1 MRNTTYKW
9 IDLIA
14 GLWLILSPYIFNVS
28 GSQAS
33 NAFIVGL
40 VIAAI
45 ALIRMFVTES
55 TTGWL
60 SWINAIAGFWML
72 ISPIFISPISLGM
85 VWNSI
90 IVGIIVIAVS
100 FVPAGVSMTRH
111 GRAHGHP

>member
-1 MRNTTYKW
+1 
-9 IDLIA
+9 
-14 GLWLILSPYIFNVS
+14 
-28 GSQAS
+28 
-33 NAFIVGL
+33 
-40 VIAAI
+40 
-45 ALIRMFVTES
+45 
-55 TTGWL
+55 
-60 SWINAIAGFWML
+60 ML